1 MWIATPRHPSLE
13 VSTDTKH
20 RSKMNSRTQ
29 LVEWL
34 EDIAPWST
42 KLDMTF
48 TWNCDEFRARR
59 IFQNWMNSELPGSSY
74 IFSIER
80 DPLQDKVA
88 NTRQGINQACHI
100 HAISDTN
107 WEIQEKKYNRTFQ
120 YYWRNWFDRFGRN
133 RITPV
138 NHISKATGYCI
149 KKVMNYSEGRVATKS
164 HVRKT
169 DVDWDLVF
177 GKGKHA
183 ERLKDEASKTGQTFW
198 SQI

>member
-1 MWIATPRHPSLE
+1 
-13 VSTDTKH
+13 
-20 RSKMNSRTQ
+20 MNKREQ

-48 TWNCDEFRARR
+48 EWNCDEFRARR
-59 IFQNWMNSELPGSSY
+59 IFQNWMEEKLPGSTY
-74 IFSIER
+74 VFSVER
-80 DPLQDKVA
+80 DPLQHKVA
-88 NTRQGINQACHI
+88 NTRQGLNQACHV
-100 HAISDTN
+100 HAISDTK
-107 WEIQEKKYNRTFQ
+107 WKFIRELRSDLWK
-120 YYWRNWFDRFGRN
+120 NWFDRFGRC
-133 RITPV
+133 RIDLV
-138 NHISKATGYCI
+138 KSVEDATGYCI

-183 ERLKDEASKTGQTFW
+183 ARLKDEASKSGQTYW
-198 SQI
+198 SEI

>member
-1 MWIATPRHPSLE
+1 MTPRQ
-13 VSTDTKH
+13 
-20 RSKMNSRTQ
+20 Q

-34 EDIAPWST
+34 EDVAPWTT

-59 IFQNWMNSELPGSSY
+59 LFQGFMSKILPGSTY
-74 IFSIER
+74 IFSVER
-80 DPLQDKVA
+80 DPMQEKVP
-88 NTRQGINQACHI
+88 NTGSGINQACHV
-100 HAISDTN
+100 HAISDTR
-107 WEIQEKKYNRTFQ
+107 WDIQKEKKNLT
-120 YYWRNWFDRFGRN
+120 RNDVWKIWFSKYGRN
-133 RITPV
+133 RIVPV
-138 NHISKATGYCI
+138 ANVSEATGYCV
-149 KKVMNYSEGRVATKS
+149 KKVMNYSAGRVDGQS

-183 ERLKDEASKTGQTFW
+183 ARLKDEASKEGQTFW

>member
-1 MWIATPRHPSLE
+1 MTPRQ
-13 VSTDTKH
+13 
-20 RSKMNSRTQ
+20 Q

-59 IFQNWMNSELPGSSY
+59 LFQGFMSKILPGSTY
-74 IFSIER
+74 IFSVER
-80 DPLQDKVA
+80 DPMQEKVP
-88 NTRQGINQACHI
+88 NTGSGINQACHV
-100 HAISDTN
+100 HAISDTR
-107 WEIQEKKYNRTFQ
+107 WDIQKEKKNLT
-120 YYWRNWFDRFGRN
+120 RNDVWKIWFSKYGRN
-133 RITPV
+133 RIVPV
-138 NHISKATGYCI
+138 ANVSEATGYCI
-149 KKVMNYSEGRVATKS
+149 KKVMNYSAGREDGQS

-183 ERLKDEASKTGQTFW
+183 ARLKDEASKEGQTFW
-198 SQI
+198 SDI